1 MAVSFTTIGFAGVIV
16 TGLTLTLIGRQE
28 APPALPVATPGAA
41 AKAFAA
47 SLAVPPASVAAAPQ
61 VGAGALTSVS
71 FNLPT
76 SDRSFP
82 PGPGAAVVAAN
93 CVTCH
98 SAGMVL
104 NQPALTRATWDAEV
118 HKMIG
123 VYKAPVTEADAAT
136 IIGYL
141 AQLKPGP

>member
-16 TGLTLTLIGRQE
+16 AGLTFGLIGRQE
-28 APPALPVATPGAA
+28 APAATPVAAMG
-41 AKAFAA
+41 
-47 SLAVPPASVAAAPQ
+47 
-61 VGAGALTSVS
+61 GGALTSVS
-71 FNLPT
+71 FELPT
-76 SDRSFP
+76 SDRVFP
-82 PGPGAAVVAAN
+82 PGPGVDVVAAN

-123 VYKAPVTEADAAT
+123 VFKAPVSDADAKT
-136 IIGYL
+136 IIAYL
-141 AQLKPGP
+141 AQMKPGG